1 MAFYP
6 NPAFKPPSPQRRI
19 GGMPMMFDETQYL
32 PIPPQ
37 HPPLFIPQ
45 QQPIVPQCVLRSTL
59 TRVAPDDDDTV
70 INIASSNKWHLNVG
84 AAQTHFD
91 TLDMSG
97 VNLFVVPQPLFS
109 PMFSNITKL
118 YLGSNK
124 LSTFPAGLTQMTQL
138 QCLHL
143 EKNLITAVPPE
154 IQNLRELCELDLSN
168 NKLVELP
175 REMGY
180 LRKLWSLNFANNN
193 IESPPSDVLCGD
205 TVQIV
210 RYLLDQ
216 CPPPPPP
223 KDQRQWRS
231 ENKPLA
237 DGGPVL
243 RLMTYNVLAEL
254 YCNSRIYPY
263 CPTKALKSEYRRPLA
278 MEQVFR
284 YNADIVCLQE
294 VDAQQFTVIDAQ
306 MKAHGYE
313 SYFEQKTRLCRVK
326 EMEKPFVD
334 GCATFWKSAKIALVD
349 KSIHAYQALSQ
360 QRFGTLEG
368 NQNGFRLLSGKEHIA
383 VATVFE
389 TKTPVPRRFALSN
402 THIFWDPL
410 YEYVKLM
417 QAQMQIEELLNVQK
431 QYTTDPA
438 HPLPLILAG
447 DYNSTPDSGVY
458 ELFSTGKL
466 SPDHPQWRGMNFGK
480 YTQEGIH
487 NPQRFVSAYA
497 KHGEPE
503 YTNCSADFCG
513 TLDYIWATPES
524 IRPIQVLDV
533 VPMAKL
539 GVLLRPFPN
548 ALLPS
553 DHVPLVAD
561 LQLV

>member
-6 NPAFKPPSPQRRI
+6 NPAFKPPSPQRRM
-19 GGMPMMFDETQYL
+19 GGMPMMFDETQYI

-37 HPPLFIPQ
+37 HQPLFIPQ
-45 QQPIVPQCVLRSTL
+45 QQQIVPQCVLRSTL
-59 TRVAPDDDDTV
+59 ARVAPDDDDTV

-97 VNLFVVPQPLFS
+97 MNLFVLPQPLFT
-109 PMFSNITKL
+109 PMFGNITKL

-124 LSTFPAGLTQMTQL
+124 LSTFPVGLTQMTQL

-143 EKNLITAVPPE
+143 EKNLIRAIPPE
-154 IQNLRELCELDLSN
+154 IQNLRELCELDVSS

-175 REMGY
+175 REMGF
-180 LRKLWSLNFANNN
+180 LRKLWSLNFTNNN
-193 IESPPSDVLCGD
+193 IESPPSDILCGD
-205 TVQIV
+205 TGNII
-210 RYLLDQ
+210 RYLLDL

-223 KDQRQWRS
+223 KEQRQWRV
-231 ENKPLA
+231 ENKA
-237 DGGPVL
+237 VAGGGPVL
-243 RLMTYNVLAEL
+243 RVMTYNILAEC
-254 YCNSRIYPY
+254 YCNARIYPY
-263 CPTKALKSEYRRPLA
+263 CPTNALKSDYRRALA
-278 MEQVFR
+278 LEQVFE

-294 VDAQQFTVIDAQ
+294 VDAQQFGVIDAQ
-306 MKAHGYE
+306 MKARGYE
-313 SYFEQKTRLCRVK
+313 SYFEQKTRVCRMRP
-326 EMEKPFVD
+326 EEKPLVD

-349 KSIHAYQALSQ
+349 KNIHAYQALSQ

-368 NQNGFRLLSGKEHIA
+368 NQSGFRLLSGKEHIA

-389 TKTPVPRRFALSN
+389 TKTPVPRRFALSS
-402 THIFWDPL
+402 THIFWDPS

-417 QAQMQIEELLNVQK
+417 QAQMQIEELLNLQK
-431 QYTTDPA
+431 QHTTDPA

-458 ELFSTGKL
+458 ELFSTGTL
-466 SPDHPQWRGMNFGK
+466 SPDHPHWRNMNFGK

-487 NPQRFVSAYA
+487 NPQRFASAYA
-497 KHGEPE
+497 TRGEPE

-513 TLDYIWATPES
+513 TIDYIWTTPES
-524 IRPIQVLDV
+524 VRSIHVLDV
-533 VPMAKL
+533 VPMSKL

-548 ALLPS
+548 TYFPS